1 LSQTNHTIDRDKLGI
16 STVAEEH
23 ALHDQPVLIR
33 PNPLQRN
40 DTLEAHPDLPVILNE
55 QEAPSHKTGKTLLSG
70 TEATQHHQ
78 SLDELVDTKSVTSY
92 AVTVKDLHGKGVEL
106 PPPPRAA
113 DGEKDFECPYCYII
127 CPARYGRGRAWRT
140 HLLQDLQPYICT
152 YPECDNAE
160 QLFRSRREWVAHE
173 ASHRKAWR
181 CPEHPTA
188 IYKSSAGLEDHL
200 RREHSES
207 LPASQLPAIV
217 RVGETTT
224 VDVRPKCPICCVPS
238 DTEGL
243 GDFHNHVANHLE
255 RIATFA
261 LPIGTE
267 DESDGVSD
275 RGRSESS
282 ESRNMSGLS
291 LPSDTTHNSELIE
304 KIDSTLAQTEHA
316 VPINSSRST
325 FLKIPVT

>member
-1 LSQTNHTIDRDKLGI
+1 LDRTDSAIDRDKLGVSTI
-16 STVAEEH
+16 SEEQT
-23 ALHDQPVLIR
+23 LHDQHELNR
-33 PNPLQRN
+33 PDPPQRN
-40 DTLEAHPDLPVILNE
+40 DTLEAQPDVPMVLHNHDV
-55 QEAPSHKTGKTLLSG
+55 PSQKTGKTLLSG

-92 AVTVKDLHGKGVEL
+92 AITVKDLHGKGVEL

-152 YPECDNAE
+152 YPECDTAE

-181 CPEHPTA
+181 CPEHPAA

-200 RREHSES
+200 RREHSDT
-207 LPASQLPAIV
+207 LPETQLPAIV
-217 RVGETTT
+217 KVGETTT
-224 VDVRPKCPICCVPS
+224 VEIRSRCPICCVSS

-261 LPIGTE
+261 LPTGTG
-267 DESDGVSD
+267 DDSDGVSSGD
-275 RGRSESS
+275 RSESS
-282 ESRNMSGLS
+282 NSRDMSGLS
-291 LPSDTTHNSELIE
+291 LPSDASDDSELTSHVDAEIMGI
-304 KIDSTLAQTEHA
+304 KRG
-316 VPINSSRST
+316 VPVRSGKLRT
-325 FLKIPVT
+325 PHLPIQ